1 MWGGTATHRD
11 VLDGSP
17 FVCLTKRYGKRGSC
31 SESSL
36 TTPTDVTL
44 LHSLLK
50 EHLRARV
57 EARMADPP
65 GQISREM
72 GNSVLL
78 GTKGETECI

>member
-44 LHSLLK
+44 RHSLIEEDLS
-50 EHLRARV
+50 ARV
-57 EARMADPP
+57 EARVSDTP
-65 GQISREM
+65 GQVSRDL
-72 GNSVLL
+72 GNSILL
-78 GTKGETECI
+78 GTMGNYYS